1 LILFVAARLAGEAFE
16 QAGQSP
22 MIGEVLAG
30 VVLGPA
36 VFGLIDP
43 NPAGQPGASLA
54 VVAQLGVLVLVL
66 LAGMEL
72 GREGLRQAVKERS
85 ILVAFVEFVLP
96 FALGYSLAS
105 ALGMNFPQSLFLGT
119 ALAVTALPVS
129 VRILMDLNLLH
140 SRIGRAIVSVAL
152 ANDLVAFAMLGLIL
166 EVTRLGATSL
176 DPSILGYAVLKNV
189 LFLGLVLCLSVALK
203 GAMRVAPGGLSYF
216 QTLVEK
222 LKGHERG
229 MAISVI
235 LALFLGAAAEAVG
248 IHFAIGVFYG
258 GVLITPKL
266 LGQARFVKMRSAVQ
280 TITFGLL
287 APVFFGFV
295 GLNFTFHVGSWP
307 VIVIVTLIA
316 FFGKLFGGIL
326 GGLFAGFRGKPLL
339 ALGVGLNARGMMEL
353 LLAQVGLATGII
365 DANLYSALVIM
376 TLLTTLSTP
385 PLLRRIMRGFKAK
398 DVLPE
403 IAIPVQE
410 PGG

>member
-1 LILFVAARLAGEAFE
+1 
-16 QAGQSP
+16 

-30 VVLGPA
+30 VILGPA

-43 NPAGQPGASLA
+43 SPTGQPGASLA

-96 FALGYSLAS
+96 FALGYSLGS

-216 QTLVEK
+216 QTLLEK

-258 GVLITPKL
+258 GVLVAPKPF
-266 LGQARFVKMRSAVQ
+266 GQTQVCQMGSADR
-280 TITFGLL
+280 TITVAGP
-287 APVFFGFV
+287 ATTVFWF
-295 GLNFTFHVGSWP
+295 
-307 VIVIVTLIA
+307 
-316 FFGKLFGGIL
+316 L
-326 GGLFAGFRGKPLL
+326 GP
-339 ALGVGLNARGMMEL
+339 
-353 LLAQVGLATGII
+353 
-365 DANLYSALVIM
+365 
-376 TLLTTLSTP
+376 
-385 PLLRRIMRGFKAK
+385 
-398 DVLPE
+398 
-403 IAIPVQE
+403 
-410 PGG
+410 